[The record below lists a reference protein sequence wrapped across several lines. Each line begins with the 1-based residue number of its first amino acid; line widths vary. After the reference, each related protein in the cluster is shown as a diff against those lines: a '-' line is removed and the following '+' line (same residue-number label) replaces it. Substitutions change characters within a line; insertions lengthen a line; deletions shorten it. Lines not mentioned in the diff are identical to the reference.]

1 MANADVTAKRTTEVA
16 SMVARAKTIP
26 NLRISLTSRAALMD
40 ARLRKG

>member
-26 NLRISLTSRAALMD
+26 NLRISLTSQAPQID
-40 ARLRKG
+40 ARPH